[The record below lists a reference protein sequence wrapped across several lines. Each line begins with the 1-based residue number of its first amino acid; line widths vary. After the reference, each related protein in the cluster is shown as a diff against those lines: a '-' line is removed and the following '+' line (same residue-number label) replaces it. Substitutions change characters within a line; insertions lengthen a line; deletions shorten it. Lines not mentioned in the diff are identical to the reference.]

1 MERKRQIVK
10 FHKNVEAPFIR
21 SRWAKAGLL
30 PDYEDADVEVN
41 QEVEY
46 DPDVALVQELS
57 ARCEALALTEDLEK
71 IIDDRVEET
80 VSDEEPIS
88 DEEEVEN
95 NKNHI
100 GDEVSTTTG
109 DEPIFCEIVD
119 RKTDEDNDCQEHT
132 LRTITQATDAR
143 PRMTLKQKNI
153 SEFFSKK

>member
-1 MERKRQIVK
+1 MLSQ
-10 FHKNVEAPFIR
+10 
-21 SRWAKAGLL
+21 SRVVSWLWGR
-30 PDYEDADVEVN
+30 ADVEVN

-109 DEPIFCEIVD
+109 DEPIFCEIFD
-119 RKTDEDNDCQEHT
+119 QKTDEDCQEHT
-132 LRTITQATDAR
+132 VCSYRYVTY
-143 PRMTLKQKNI
+143 LKNYYTSDRCSTKNDT
-153 SEFFSKK
+153 

>member
-1 MERKRQIVK
+1 MWS
-10 FHKNVEAPFIR
+10 F
-21 SRWAKAGLL
+21 G
-30 PDYEDADVEVN
+30 VN
-41 QEVEY
+41 RR
-46 DPDVALVQELS
+46 PW
-57 ARCEALALTEDLEK
+57 K

-80 VSDEEPIS
+80 VSDEEPISDEELIS

-109 DEPIFCEIVD
+109 DEPIFCEIFD
-119 RKTDEDNDCQEHT
+119 RKTEEDNDCQEHT
-132 LRTITQATDAR
+132 LRTITQDAR